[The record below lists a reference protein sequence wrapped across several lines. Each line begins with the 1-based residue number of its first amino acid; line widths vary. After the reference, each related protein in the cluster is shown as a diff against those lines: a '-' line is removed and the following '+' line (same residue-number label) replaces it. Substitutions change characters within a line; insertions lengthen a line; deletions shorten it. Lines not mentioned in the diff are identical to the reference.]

1 MIGVKNLMK
10 KVALS
15 LIVVIIAS
23 LFFANVIDAGI
34 ASSTKYTNVSDTERW
49 YYEKVQYEAPY
60 VGRWE
65 YRDYYNAT
73 HYNISYLPYYYT
85 GYSYR
90 NVKVYEYYLKVNTD
104 LTGATITGEGWYREG
119 TSASISASKELD
131 DGSETKYLFS
141 YWSGDSSGNSPSG
154 SVTMDRP
161 KTTIANYRAIHH
173 LLARSS
179 PANVLGF
186 MEDNWYDEGTS
197 KILQSAPEIVKADQ
211 GKRYVFDS
219 WYVDGGKVAGNPL
232 SISVD
237 KPYVAEAKY
246 GTQYYLDV
254 KSLYGNPI
262 GAGWYGE
269 DSTAKFE
276 VTTPVKAGF
285 GKEWVFERWSGSVV
299 TASPQGTTVMDGSK
313 AITAAWKLDST
324 ILYVTYGAI
333 ISAAIA
339 VVAILGL
346 LLTRP
351 GTGTHVF
358 KSRQACPRCEYA
370 PVGSLNFCP
379 NCGTKRVEKRR

>member
-10 KVALS
+10 RVALS
-15 LIVVIIAS
+15 LIFVLIAS
-23 LFFANVIDAGI
+23 LFFANVIDVGSAQ
-34 ASSTKYTNVSDTERW
+34 STKYTYVSDAERW
-49 YYEKVQYEAPY
+49 HYEKVKYEAPY
-60 VGRWE
+60 VGYWE

-73 HYNISYLPYYYT
+73 HYNIEYLPYYYT

-119 TSASISASKELD
+119 TSASISASKEID
-131 DGSETKYLFS
+131 DGAETKYLFS
-141 YWSGDSSGNSPSG
+141 YWSGDFSGNSPSG
-154 SVTMDRP
+154 SVMMDRP
-161 KTTIANYRAIHH
+161 KTAIANYRAIHH

-186 MEDNWYDEGTS
+186 IEDNWYDEGTS
-197 KILQSAPEIVKADQ
+197 RILQGAPEIIKADQ

-219 WYVDGGKVAGNPL
+219 WYVDGGKVAGNPI
-232 SISVD
+232 SINVD

-246 GTQYYLDV
+246 EVQYYLDV

-262 GAGWYGE
+262 GAGWYDEG
-269 DSTAKFE
+269 STATFE

-285 GKEWVFERWSGSVV
+285 GKKWVFEQWSGDVV
-299 TASPQGTTVMDGSK
+299 TASSQGTTAMDGSK
-313 AITAAWKLDST
+313 TITALWRLDST

-339 VVAILGL
+339 VVAIIGL
-346 LLTRP
+346 IITRSS
-351 GTGTHVF
+351 TGA
-358 KSRQACPRCEYA
+358 RARA
-370 PVGSLNFCP
+370 CP
-379 NCGTKRVEKRR
+379 NCGTKIVEKRR